1 MKALAF
7 LHESKTLKALS
18 HPKRLEIVHLL
29 ASRELTATDIQRMT
43 GFPQANLS
51 QHLRELKVA
60 RVIVAERDSKNIRY
74 RLAHPSFLQIS
85 KILQETSAP
94 QKPKSRE
101 TKKSEVQDVVCGM
114 WVEPA
119 ATKFQ
124 TIYKGATYF
133 FCASGCQKHFVKSPE
148 TYAKR

>member
-1 MKALAF
+1 MKQAAF
-7 LHESKTLKALS
+7 QHEAAMLKALS

-29 ASRELTATDIQRMT
+29 GHRELTATEIQRMT

-60 RVIVAERDSKNIRY
+60 RVIVAERESKNIKY
-74 RLAHPSFLQIS
+74 RLAHPSFLQIN
-85 KILQETSAP
+85 KILRETSAP
-94 QKPKSRE
+94 QKPKSRD
-101 TKKSEVQDVVCGM
+101 TNATAVQDLVCGM
-114 WVEPA
+114 WVEPT

-133 FCASGCQKHFVKSPE
+133 FCASGCQHRFVKSPE
-148 TYAKR
+148 LYVKR

>member
-1 MKALAF
+1 MKVSVF
-7 LHESKTLKALS
+7 QHETKVLKALS

-29 ASRELTATDIQRMT
+29 GSRELTATDIQRMT

-60 RVIVAERDSKNIRY
+60 RIIVAERESKNIRY
-74 RLAHPSFLQIS
+74 RLAHPSFLQIT

-94 QKPKSRE
+94 QKAKTRE
-101 TKKSEVQDVVCGM
+101 TKKSEVQDLVCRM

-119 ATKFQ
+119 GTPFQ

-133 FCASGCQKHFVKSPE
+133 FCASGCQKHFVTSPE
-148 TYAKR
+148 KYAKR